1 LEFEWDQSEAG
12 LISDGILHE
21 LKDVGGFTDAQVI
34 AGLAQAIIDLA
45 QDQDSDVEDLIIDS
59 VMGFLDQGGIYSESE
74 IGEKNS

>member
-45 QDQDSDVEDLIIDS
+45 EEYKELDTDLIIDH
-59 VMGFLDQGGIYSESE
+59 VMGFLDQGGIYNEE
-74 IGEKNS
+74 TLVDF